1 MKTGN
6 KKHIILPVAVIAAVV
21 IVLLLIPR
29 TTRHYQKNEGYV
41 FGTYYRIT
49 YRHDKDL
56 EACIIER
63 LHDVDTALSMFN
75 PQSIL
80 SRINRNEDVVCNE
93 DVARVLEVAFD
104 VYALSMGA
112 FDITVAP
119 LVNAWGFGFTD
130 LSHGPSQAE
139 IDSILTFVGMQKIRY
154 EQWRVTKEDPRM
166 MLDASAIAK
175 GYACD
180 AVAQVLR
187 DAGCTDFLVDIG
199 GEVVAQGMNERRTK
213 WRIGITRPVEDS
225 TATSQ
230 ELHDVIATD
239 HLCMATSGNYRRFY
253 YDNGEKRS
261 HTIDPHTG
269 YPVQHKLLSATVVA
283 SSCMEADALA
293 TACMVLGEEQGME
306 MIEKGAT
313 NTACYMIVAQG
324 DSMVTVTS
332 SRWHEMIQ

>member
-1 MKTGN
+1 MRSKSP
-6 KKHIILPVAVIAAVV
+6 KHIILLLAVIVAVV
-21 IVLLLIPR
+21 IVLCAIPR
-29 TTRHYQKNEGYV
+29 SAMHYQKNEGYV

-49 YRHDKDL
+49 YQHNKDL

-63 LHDVDTALSMFN
+63 MHDVDTALSMFN

-80 SRINRNEDVVCNE
+80 SSINRNEDVVCNE
-93 DVARVLEVAFD
+93 DVARVMEVAFD
-104 VYALSMGA
+104 IYTRSQGA

-139 IDSILTFVGMQKIRY
+139 IDSILTFVGMNKIQY
-154 EQWRVTKEDPRM
+154 EQWHLTKEDPRI

-187 DAGCTDFLVDIG
+187 DAGCTNFLVDIG
-199 GEVVAQGMNERRTK
+199 GEVVAQGLNDRGAK

-230 ELHDVIATD
+230 ELHDVIATE

-293 TACMVLGEEQGME
+293 TACMVLGDEQGME
-306 MIEKGAT
+306 MIERGA

-324 DSMVTVTS
+324 DSLTTITS